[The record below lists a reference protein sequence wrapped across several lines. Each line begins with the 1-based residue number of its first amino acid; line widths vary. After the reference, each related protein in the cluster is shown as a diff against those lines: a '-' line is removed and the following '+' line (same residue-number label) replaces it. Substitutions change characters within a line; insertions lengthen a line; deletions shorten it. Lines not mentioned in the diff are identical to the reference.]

1 MHLILRVNELLSVS
15 DFEFWLNSPQAIEAL
30 DPNHQCIEYWNHRQ
44 TQPSTLKN
52 SCDVKKQHSLETS
65 CSIGDSKP
73 NVSSINLSKLDE
85 NNPSAGGGNR
95 STNNEVQEV
104 VWGLLKKASPGEL
117 EILHRIF
124 CSESLTVEW
133 RAAFAS
139 FIAEM
144 RKNVDN

>member
-1 MHLILRVNELLSVS
+1 M
-15 DFEFWLNSPQAIEAL
+15 
-30 DPNHQCIEYWNHRQ
+30 
-44 TQPSTLKN
+44 
-52 SCDVKKQHSLETS
+52 KKQHSLETS